1 MSTFIAFL
9 HRNDDGSYTV
19 EFPDLPGCGCTGDN
33 AGIVSALAGD
43 DLGRHLTNLMN
54 FGYPLPNPS
63 SETQLAA
70 DPRRGSAELMAFD
83 IDLDLLSIP
92 NPLTYHTL

>member
-1 MSTFIAFL
+1 MTTYLAFL
-9 HRNDDGSYTV
+9 RHHEDGTYTV

-43 DLGRHLTNLMN
+43 DLARHLTNLMN
-54 FGYPLPNPS
+54 FGYPPPNPS
-63 SETQLAA
+63 TEAQLA
-70 DPRRGSAELMAFD
+70 DDSQRGTAELIAFE
-83 IDLDLLSIP
+83 IDLDLLRIP